1 MKRRNGSLSKS
12 RSISRSTT
20 DLPQKRMRILPENL
34 KLYALTDPN
43 AHPELS
49 LGEQVEQAIA
59 GGATCIQLREKDQD
73 RETFLNA
80 ARELVKVCNKHHV
93 PLIINDDLDIA
104 LEVHADG
111 VHLGQDDLDLKTAR
125 QKAGDLIIGISAH
138 SVDEAV
144 QAWKD
149 GADYLGS
156 SALFATSS
164 KSDVS
169 TLPVE
174 TFKAIC
180 KSVPIPVVGIGGV
193 DLDTLP
199 ALEKTG
205 MAGPAIIHGIFGQPD
220 ITRACQ
226 NLIAKLDE
234 MDLQAD

>member
-1 MKRRNGSLSKS
+1 
-12 RSISRSTT
+12 
-20 DLPQKRMRILPENL
+20 MRILPETL
-34 KLYALTDPN
+34 KLYALTDPD

-49 LGEQVEQAIA
+49 LAQQVEQAIA
-59 GGATCIQLREKDQD
+59 GGATCIQLREKNKD

-80 ARELVKVCNKHHV
+80 ARELARVCHQHHV

-111 VHLGQDDLDLKTAR
+111 VHLGQEDLDLKTAR

-138 SVDEAV
+138 SVEEAV

-156 SALFATSS
+156 GALFATSS
-164 KSDVS
+164 KFDVT
-169 TLPVE
+169 TLPIE

-180 KSVPIPVVGIGGV
+180 KSVPIPVVGIGGI

-199 ALEKTG
+199 KLEKTG

-220 ITRACQ
+220 ITKACQ
-226 NLIAKLDE
+226 KLIAKLDG
-234 MDLQAD
+234 MDLQAK

>member
-104 LEVHADG
+104 LDVHADG
-111 VHLGQDDLDLKTAR
+111 VHLGQEDLDLKTAR

-138 SVDEAV
+138 SVEEAV

-156 SALFATSS
+156 GALFATSS

>member
-80 ARELVKVCNKHHV
+80 ARGLVKVCNKHHV

-104 LEVHADG
+104 LDVHADG
-111 VHLGQDDLDLKTAR
+111 VHLGQEDLDLKTAR

-149 GADYLGS
+149 GAHYLGS
-156 SALFATSS
+156 GALFATSS